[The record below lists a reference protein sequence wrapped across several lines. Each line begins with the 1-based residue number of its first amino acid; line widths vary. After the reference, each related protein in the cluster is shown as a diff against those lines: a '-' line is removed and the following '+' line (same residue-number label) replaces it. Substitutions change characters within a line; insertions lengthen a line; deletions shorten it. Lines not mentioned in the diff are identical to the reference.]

1 VVTGYLQV
9 FTSLGPKQGSVWWPV
24 RLIDLGTAQLMPTSL
39 LYSAGGQL
47 KIVYETIDGIL
58 VDNFVDASPITNYVL
73 LELTKQVVYPVV
85 KMVI

>member
-1 VVTGYLQV
+1 
-9 FTSLGPKQGSVWWPV
+9 
-24 RLIDLGTAQLMPTSL
+24 MPTSL